1 MEDDHMYSNVADV
14 SYSSDSE
21 ASTTSDFQGQISA
34 PPPSSSYMEDPM
46 MESIQLCASAIN
58 PPNVRVGPED
68 FQLLK
73 VLGKG
78 GYGKVSVYHNIKNRL
93 LV

>member
-1 MEDDHMYSNVADV
+1 
-14 SYSSDSE
+14 
-21 ASTTSDFQGQISA
+21 
-34 PPPSSSYMEDPM
+34 M

-78 GYGKVSVYHNIKNRL
+78 GYGKVRKLSFFSRKKLKIVIKL
-93 LV
+93 LKN